1 MSALLWEKYWR
12 ANVRRRKVPV
22 KVRQPIVAAAVFQPE
37 LHKRKDSRLIRK
49 CRLKG
54 GCRQDCLPHDLATLT
69 SWRYGNKG
77 PRYRLS
83 NVRNLLT
90 HYSDRRPHPQHEL
103 ILRARLPEFVFL
115 RLRHEFFHP

>member
-1 MSALLWEKYWR
+1 MSALLWEKCRR
-12 ANVRRRKVPV
+12 ANLRRLKVPV
-22 KVRQPIVAAAVFQPE
+22 KEGHPIVAAAGFQPA
-37 LHKRKDSRLIRK
+37 LHQRNDSRLIRK

-77 PRYRLS
+77 PSYRLS

-90 HYSDRRPHPQHEL
+90 HYSDRGPHPQHEL
-103 ILRARLPEFVFL
+103 ILRALLPEFVFL